1 MNSLKRILAVILIL
15 GIIIPSEAFHFVAS
29 VPAIVGHYYHHTEDH
44 GESIGFF
51 KYLADHLSEKGDHHT
66 EHGKDHESP
75 FHHHH
80 NLFCNLQL
88 IAPPAQLF
96 DVNVPQDL
104 SNEKLKIRSQKD
116 FHPSDCLSSIW
127 QPPKFS

>member
-29 VPAIVGHYYHHTEDH
+29 VPAIVGHYY
-44 GESIGFF
+44 
-51 KYLADHLSEKGDHHT
+51 HHT